1 MARRSARG
9 AAHELI
15 CLSDAGSDLSGRS
28 RQQFPRALGKLRGL
42 GMEENDKQAFVEK
55 LHEIE
60 EQARLVL
67 DDMVAT
73 PSIHRTRLLH
83 IIALTQQL
91 QALLA
96 S

>member
-1 MARRSARG
+1 
-9 AAHELI
+9 
-15 CLSDAGSDLSGRS
+15 
-28 RQQFPRALGKLRGL
+28 
-42 GMEENDKQAFVEK
+42 MEEHDKQSFAEK

-67 DDMVAT
+67 DEMVAA

-83 IIALTQQL
+83 IITLTQQL

-96 S
+96 GQP

>member
-1 MARRSARG
+1 
-9 AAHELI
+9 
-15 CLSDAGSDLSGRS
+15 
-28 RQQFPRALGKLRGL
+28 
-42 GMEENDKQAFVEK
+42 MEEDARQTFVEK

-67 DDMVAT
+67 DEMVAA

-96 S
+96 P

>member
-1 MARRSARG
+1 
-9 AAHELI
+9 
-15 CLSDAGSDLSGRS
+15 
-28 RQQFPRALGKLRGL
+28 
-42 GMEENDKQAFVEK
+42 MEENDKQAFAEK
-55 LHEIE
+55 LREIE

-67 DDMVAT
+67 DEMVAA

-96 S
+96 A